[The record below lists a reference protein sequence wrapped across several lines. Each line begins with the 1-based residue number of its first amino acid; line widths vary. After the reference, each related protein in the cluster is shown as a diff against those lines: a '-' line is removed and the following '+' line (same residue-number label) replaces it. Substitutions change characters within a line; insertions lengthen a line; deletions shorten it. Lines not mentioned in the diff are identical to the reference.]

1 MFEIGGSLR
10 EARLKRNLTPAD
22 VQKAI
27 RIRDRYLQA
36 LEEER
41 WELLPGDAYVKGFL
55 RTYADYLGLD
65 GNLYVEEYNSRF
77 ARPDEPQLVPE
88 RFARSGTPFGGVG
101 FLRPLIV
108 VAVIVAIVAGLAAWQ
123 LSSSSDDKQGTP
135 PTTSVATTTTTSHH
149 TTTTEEAQATSTSLR
164 ALPTTAVVVASR
176 GNSWLWVRSGGA
188 NGPTV
193 YQGTLLQGKTLPV
206 NLKNGP
212 VWIRIGDPPSIDV
225 RLGGKLVRGLPTQ
238 VGNVAPD
245 PPRDPAGLSLDGGDV
260 DVDRGHVAPQL
271 FEPVVLARVGREDVE
286 DDVEVVRDDP
296 GALAHPVDAPGE
308 QPLVLLQAAC
318 APRPR
323 SRRSAAGCGRSR

>member
-88 RFARSGTPFGGVG
+88 RFARGTRFGSVG

-108 VAVIVAIVAGLAAWQ
+108 VAAIVAIVAGLAAWQ
-123 LSSSSDDKQGTP
+123 LSASGDKQGVPPATT
-135 PTTSVATTTTTSHH
+135 PTTTASHD
-149 TTTTEEAQATSTSLR
+149 STKPKKKHEPKHVSAA
-164 ALPTTAVVVASR
+164 ALPSRAVVVASR
-176 GNSWLWVRSGGA
+176 GDSWLWVRSGGA
-188 NGPTV
+188 AGPTV
-193 YQGTLLQGKTLPV
+193 FQGTLLQGKTLPV
-206 NLKNGP
+206 NLQNGP
-212 VWIRIGDPPSIDV
+212 VWIRIGEPSSIDV
-225 RLGGKLVRGLPTQ
+225 RLGGKVAHGLPTQ
-238 VGNVAPD
+238 VGNVLLT
-245 PPRDPAGLSLDGGDV
+245 RRGIRPA
-260 DVDRGHVAPQL
+260 
-271 FEPVVLARVGREDVE
+271 
-286 DDVEVVRDDP
+286 
-296 GALAHPVDAPGE
+296 
-308 QPLVLLQAAC
+308 
-318 APRPR
+318 
-323 SRRSAAGCGRSR
+323 

>member
-77 ARPDEPQLVPE
+77 ARPDELHLVPE
-88 RFARSGTPFGGVG
+88 RFAPRPRRVGGVG

-108 VAVIVAIVAGLAAWQ
+108 VAAIVAIIAGLAAWQ
-123 LSSSSDDKQGTP
+123 LSSSSNNQGAP
-135 PTTSVATTTTTSHH
+135 PTTTPTTTATHHSTTPKKQHKTHVS
-149 TTTTEEAQATSTSLR
+149 SS
-164 ALPTTAVVVASR
+164 ALPSTAVVVASR
-176 GNSWLWVRSGGA
+176 GNSWLWIRSGGA

-206 NLKNGP
+206 NLKRGS
-212 VWIRIGDPPSIDV
+212 VWMRVGDPSNIQI

-238 VGNVAPD
+238 VGNVLLT
-245 PPRDPAGLSLDGGDV
+245 R
-260 DVDRGHVAPQL
+260 RGI
-271 FEPVVLARVGREDVE
+271 R
-286 DDVEVVRDDP
+286 
-296 GALAHPVDAPGE
+296 
-308 QPLVLLQAAC
+308 AA
-318 APRPR
+318 
-323 SRRSAAGCGRSR
+323 

>member
-77 ARPDEPQLVPE
+77 ARPDEFQLVPE
-88 RFARSGTPFGGVG
+88 RFERRSTPLGVG
-101 FLRPLIV
+101 FLRPLV
-108 VAVIVAIVAGLAAWQ
+108 VIGAIVAIVAAVAAWQ
-123 LSSSSDDKQGTP
+123 LSSSSGGKQGAQPP
-135 PTTSVATTTTTSHH
+135 PTTTPTTTAAH
-149 TTTTEEAQATSTSLR
+149 TPPKKKPPKHVAV
-164 ALPTTAVVVASR
+164 ALPTRAVVVASR
-176 GNSWLWVRSGGA
+176 GNSWLWVRSGSA
-188 NGPTV
+188 TGPTV

-212 VWIRIGDPPSIDV
+212 VWIRIGAPTVDI
-225 RLGGKLVRGLPTQ
+225 RLGGRLVHGLPTQ
-238 VGNVAPD
+238 VGNVLLT
-245 PPRDPAGLSLDGGDV
+245 RRGIQPA
-260 DVDRGHVAPQL
+260 
-271 FEPVVLARVGREDVE
+271 
-286 DDVEVVRDDP
+286 
-296 GALAHPVDAPGE
+296 
-308 QPLVLLQAAC
+308 
-318 APRPR
+318 
-323 SRRSAAGCGRSR
+323 

>member
-88 RFARSGTPFGGVG
+88 RFARSGSRFGGVG

-123 LSSSSDDKQGTP
+123 LSGSSGDKQGTP
-135 PTTSVATTTTTSHH
+135 PTTSAATDDRLTPHDH
-149 TTTTEEAQATSTSLR
+149 AEEAAATSTSLAGAPEHGGRRGVPRQLVALGSLGQRER
-164 ALPTTAVVVASR
+164 ARPSTRARCSR
-176 GNSWLWVRSGGA
+176 
-188 NGPTV
+188 
-193 YQGTLLQGKTLPV
+193 
-206 NLKNGP
+206 
-212 VWIRIGDPPSIDV
+212 
-225 RLGGKLVRGLPTQ
+225 
-238 VGNVAPD
+238 
-245 PPRDPAGLSLDGGDV
+245 
-260 DVDRGHVAPQL
+260 
-271 FEPVVLARVGREDVE
+271 ARRC
-286 DDVEVVRDDP
+286 P
-296 GALAHPVDAPGE
+296 
-308 QPLVLLQAAC
+308 
-318 APRPR
+318 
-323 SRRSAAGCGRSR
+323 

>member
-10 EARLKRNLTPAD
+10 EARLKRNLTSAD

-88 RFARSGTPFGGVG
+88 RFARSGSRFGGAG
-101 FLRPLIV
+101 FLRPLVV

-123 LSSSSDDKQGTP
+123 LSSSSGDKRGTP
-135 PTTSVATTTTTSHH
+135 PTTSVATTTVSHH
-149 TTTTEEAQATSTSLR
+149 TTPRKKHHKHVSA
-164 ALPTTAVVVASR
+164 ALPSAAVVVASR
-176 GNSWLWVRSGGA
+176 GNSWLWVRSGSAG
-188 NGPTV
+188 GPTV
-193 YQGTLLQGKTLPV
+193 YEGTLLQGKRLPV
-206 NLKNGP
+206 SLKKGP

-225 RLGGKLVRGLPTQ
+225 RLGGKLVHGLPTQ
-238 VGNVAPD
+238 VGNVLLT
-245 PPRDPAGLSLDGGDV
+245 RRGLKPA
-260 DVDRGHVAPQL
+260 A
-271 FEPVVLARVGREDVE
+271 
-286 DDVEVVRDDP
+286 
-296 GALAHPVDAPGE
+296 
-308 QPLVLLQAAC
+308 
-318 APRPR
+318 
-323 SRRSAAGCGRSR
+323 

>member
-41 WELLPGDAYVKGFL
+41 WELLPGDAYLKGFL

-65 GNLYVEEYNSRF
+65 GNLYVEEYNSRL
-77 ARPDEPQLVPE
+77 ARPDEPQFVPAGL
-88 RFARSGTPFGGVG
+88 ARPGGRAGGVG

-108 VAVIVAIVAGLAAWQ
+108 IAVIVAIVAGLAAWQ
-123 LSSSSDDKQGTP
+123 LTSSNGGQSVPP
-135 PTTSVATTTTTSHH
+135 PTTPTTTASHH
-149 TTTTEEAQATSTSLR
+149 STTPKKPHKTHVSTS
-164 ALPTTAVVVASR
+164 ALPSAAVVVASH

-206 NLKNGP
+206 SLKHGS
-212 VWIRIGDPPSIDV
+212 VWIRIGEPSSIQI
-225 RLGGKLVRGLPTQ
+225 RLGGKPVQGLPTQ
-238 VGNVAPD
+238 VGNVLLT
-245 PPRDPAGLSLDGGDV
+245 RRGIRPA
-260 DVDRGHVAPQL
+260 
-271 FEPVVLARVGREDVE
+271 
-286 DDVEVVRDDP
+286 
-296 GALAHPVDAPGE
+296 
-308 QPLVLLQAAC
+308 
-318 APRPR
+318 
-323 SRRSAAGCGRSR
+323 

>member
-77 ARPDEPQLVPE
+77 AHPDELQLVPE
-88 RFARSGTPFGGVG
+88 RFARSSSRFGGVG

-108 VAVIVAIVAGLAAWQ
+108 VAVIVAIIAGLAAWQ
-123 LSSSSDDKQGTP
+123 LRSTSSPKRSTP
-135 PTTSVATTTTTSHH
+135 PTTTPPPTTTSHQ
-149 TTTTEEAQATSTSLR
+149 TTPKKRHHKHVAV
-164 ALPTTAVVVASR
+164 ALPSSAVVVASR
-176 GNSWLWVRSGGA
+176 GSSWLWVRSRNA
-188 NGPTV
+188 AGPTV

-206 NLKNGP
+206 SLKNGP

-225 RLGGKLVRGLPTQ
+225 RLGGKVVHGLPTQ
-238 VGNVAPD
+238 VGNVLLT
-245 PPRDPAGLSLDGGDV
+245 RRGIRPA
-260 DVDRGHVAPQL
+260 
-271 FEPVVLARVGREDVE
+271 
-286 DDVEVVRDDP
+286 
-296 GALAHPVDAPGE
+296 
-308 QPLVLLQAAC
+308 
-318 APRPR
+318 
-323 SRRSAAGCGRSR
+323 